1 MVCQYS
7 TCRLV
12 SSGKRDRALD
22 PGAAEGGEDTSD
34 VATSTIMVGHSRM
47 LPESPHGPHPSGSHR
62 THVAAAQPSRTT
74 MPS

>member
-22 PGAAEGGEDTSD
+22 PGAAEGGEDASD

-47 LPESPHGPHPSGSHR
+47 LPESPTALTRR
-62 THVAAAQPSRTT
+62 THTAHMRRRHSHP
-74 MPS
+74 P